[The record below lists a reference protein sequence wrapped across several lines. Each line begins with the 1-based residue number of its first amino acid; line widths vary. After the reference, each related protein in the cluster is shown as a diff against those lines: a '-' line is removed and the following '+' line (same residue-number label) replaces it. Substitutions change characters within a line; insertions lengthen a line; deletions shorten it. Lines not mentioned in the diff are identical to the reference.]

1 MSEYLANINDRFRD
15 PSLAKQLL
23 ERINQAVKTLGR
35 PINLMEVCGTHTVS
49 ISRNGIRQILPEGLK
64 LLSGPGCPVCVTAQR
79 DIDVIIEVV
88 KDPEVILTTYGD
100 MIKVPGTVSNLQE
113 AKAIGRAV
121 KVVYSPLDALK
132 IATENPDKLVIF
144 YSVGFETTAPM
155 AAATLELAAAQGV
168 TNFKVYSVHKM
179 VPPALAVLLD
189 ADEVKIDGFILP
201 GHVSSVVGGEAYRP
215 VTEKYGVP
223 AVIAGFEPLD
233 ILLGIE
239 RLVIQ
244 LVKGRAAVE
253 NAYSRAVN
261 WEGNTVAKQIL
272 AQFFQPVDADWRGIG
287 VIPGSGLELA
297 DEFDAFNARNT
308 EAIAAASH
316 RLVGFK
322 SEIKGCRCGD
332 VLKGIILPYECPL
345 FGKACT
351 PSHAIGPCMVSS
363 EGSCAA
369 YYKYER
375 HRQVV

>member
-1 MSEYLANINDRFRD
+1 MANINERFRD

-23 ERINQAVKTLGR
+23 ERIKRAVQTLQR

-79 DIDVIIEVV
+79 DIDIIIEVV
-88 KDPEVILTTYGD
+88 NNEQVILTTYGD
-100 MIKVPGTVSNLQE
+100 MMKVPGTVANLQE
-113 AKAIGRAV
+113 AKALGRAV
-121 KVVYSPLDALK
+121 QVVYSPLDALK
-132 IATENPDKLVIF
+132 VATENPDKLVIF

-168 TNFKVYSVHKM
+168 RNFKIYSVHKL
-179 VPPALAVLLD
+179 VPPALEGLLS

-201 GHVSSVVGGEAYRP
+201 GHVSTVVGGEAYRP
-215 VTEKYGVP
+215 VPEKYGVP

-239 RLVIQ
+239 RLVTQ
-244 LVKGRAAVE
+244 LVEGRATVE
-253 NAYSRAVN
+253 NAYSRAGN
-261 WEGNTVAKQIL
+261 WEGNQVAKQVL
-272 AQFFQPVDADWRGIG
+272 AEFFQPVDAEWRGIG

-297 DEFDAFNARNT
+297 DAYAAFNARNT
-308 EAIAAASH
+308 EAIAEAEQ
-316 RLVGFK
+316 RLVGLK

-332 VLKGIILPYECPL
+332 VLKGVILPYECPL

-351 PSHAIGPCMVSS
+351 PSRAIGPCMVSS

-375 HRQVV
+375 HRQLV

>member
-1 MSEYLANINDRFRD
+1 MSKFMANINERFRD

-23 ERINQAVKTLGR
+23 ERIKRAVQTLQR

-79 DIDVIIEVV
+79 DIDIIIEVV
-88 KDPEVILTTYGD
+88 NNEQVILTTYGD
-100 MIKVPGTVSNLQE
+100 MMKVPGTVANLQE
-113 AKAIGRAV
+113 AKALGRAV
-121 KVVYSPLDALK
+121 QVVYSPLDALK
-132 IATENPDKLVIF
+132 VATENPDKLVIF

-168 TNFKVYSVHKM
+168 RNFKIYSVHKL
-179 VPPALAVLLD
+179 VPPALEGLLS

-201 GHVSSVVGGEAYRP
+201 GHVSTVVGGEAYRP
-215 VTEKYGVP
+215 VPEKYGVP

-239 RLVIQ
+239 RLVTQ
-244 LVKGRAAVE
+244 LVEGRATVE

-261 WEGNTVAKQIL
+261 WEGNQVAKQVL
-272 AQFFQPVDADWRGIG
+272 AEFFQPVDAEWRGIG

-297 DEFDAFNARNT
+297 DAYAAFNARNT
-308 EAIAAASH
+308 EAIAEAEQ
-316 RLVGFK
+316 RLVGLK

-332 VLKGIILPYECPL
+332 VLKGVILPYECPL

-351 PSHAIGPCMVSS
+351 PSRAIGPCMVSS

-375 HRQVV
+375 HRQLV

>member
-1 MSEYLANINDRFRD
+1 MSEFMANINERFRD

-23 ERINQAVKTLGR
+23 ERIKRAVQTLQR

-79 DIDVIIEVV
+79 DIDIIIEVV
-88 KDPEVILTTYGD
+88 NNEQVILTTYGD
-100 MIKVPGTVSNLQE
+100 MMKVPGTVANLQE
-113 AKAIGRAV
+113 AKALGRAV
-121 KVVYSPLDALK
+121 QVVYSPLDALK
-132 IATENPDKLVIF
+132 VATENPDKLVIF

-168 TNFKVYSVHKM
+168 RNFKIYSVHKL
-179 VPPALAVLLD
+179 VPPALEGLLS

-201 GHVSSVVGGEAYRP
+201 GHVSTVVGGEAYRP
-215 VTEKYGVP
+215 VPEKYGVP

-239 RLVIQ
+239 RLVTQ
-244 LVKGRAAVE
+244 LVEGRATVE

-261 WEGNTVAKQIL
+261 WEGNQVAKQVL
-272 AQFFQPVDADWRGIG
+272 AEFFQPVDAEWRGIG

-297 DEFDAFNARNT
+297 DAYAAFNARNT
-308 EAIAAASH
+308 EAIAEAEQ
-316 RLVGFK
+316 RLVGLK

-332 VLKGIILPYECPL
+332 VLKGVILPYECPL

-351 PSHAIGPCMVSS
+351 PSRAIGPCMVSS

-375 HRQVV
+375 HRQLV

>member
-1 MSEYLANINDRFRD
+1 MSKSMANINERFRD

-23 ERINQAVKTLGR
+23 ERIKRAVQTLQR

-79 DIDVIIEVV
+79 DIDIIIEVV
-88 KDPEVILTTYGD
+88 NNEQVILTTYGD
-100 MIKVPGTVSNLQE
+100 MMKVPGTVANLQE
-113 AKAIGRAV
+113 AKALGRAV
-121 KVVYSPLDALK
+121 QVVYSPLDALK
-132 IATENPDKLVIF
+132 VATENPDKLVIF

-168 TNFKVYSVHKM
+168 RNFKIYSVHKL
-179 VPPALAVLLD
+179 VPPALEGLLS

-201 GHVSSVVGGEAYRP
+201 GHVSTVVGGEAYRP
-215 VTEKYGVP
+215 VPEKYGVP

-239 RLVIQ
+239 RLVTQ
-244 LVKGRAAVE
+244 LVEGRATVE

-261 WEGNTVAKQIL
+261 WEGNQVAKQVL
-272 AQFFQPVDADWRGIG
+272 AEFFQPVDAEWRGIG

-297 DEFDAFNARNT
+297 DAYAAFNARNT
-308 EAIAAASH
+308 EAIAEAEQ
-316 RLVGFK
+316 RLVGLK

-332 VLKGIILPYECPL
+332 VLKGVILPYECPL

-351 PSHAIGPCMVSS
+351 PSRAIGPCMVSS

-375 HRQVV
+375 HRQLV